1 MLRGPCAFEYRLYQP
16 RLYFITAGSVLY
28 RGDDGTRESLGPGR
42 CWGASDVL
50 SLQSHVNA
58 FRAVAASFLHVQWIG
73 PEQLR
78 SMRATN
84 REPFRH
90 LRVWAMLHDVAT
102 YLLSAMKKMP
112 PALAWTDT
120 LDDESGKKKTIVL
133 ESQEDVNGD
142 PVRASLIVG
151 GEKREVRFR
160 EKDLKKLWGKSS
172 INPAWFGPLEVDS
185 VDDSRVG
192 GIIKLKDGR
201 SIPNPRL
208 LESGGNKGIEA
219 DASPRAAALLQPS
232 VEWTPAALRETPTAE
247 LWKLKRAIDAVLEEK
262 LEATE
267 RSLARPSLLS
277 A

>member
-1 MLRGPCAFEYRLYQP
+1 MP

-78 SMRATN
+78 AMRSTN

-112 PALAWTDT
+112 PALSSADVF
-120 LDDESGKKKTIVL
+120 DESNKKTIVL
-133 ESQEDVNGD
+133 ATWQGGEGGSAASSGD
-142 PVRASLIVG
+142 PVRATLIVG
-151 GEKREVRFR
+151 GEKRVVRFR
-160 EKDLKKLWGKSS
+160 ERDLKKLWGKKA
-172 INPAWFGPLEVDS
+172 INPAWFGPLEVEA
-185 VDDSRVG
+185 VDDSKVG
-192 GIIKLKDGR
+192 GIIRLKDG
-201 SIPNPRL
+201 STLPNPRL
-208 LESGGNKGIEA
+208 LEGGGDITDA
-219 DASPRAAALLQPS
+219 DASPRVAAPVQPS
-232 VEWTPAALRETPTAE
+232 VEWTTAALRETQTPE

-267 RSLARPSLLS
+267 RILARPSLLS